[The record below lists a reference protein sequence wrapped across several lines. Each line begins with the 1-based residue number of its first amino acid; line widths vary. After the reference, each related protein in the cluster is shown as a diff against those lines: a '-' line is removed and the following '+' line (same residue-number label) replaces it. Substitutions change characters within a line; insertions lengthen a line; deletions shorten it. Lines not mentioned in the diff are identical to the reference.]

1 VDQLRV
7 LIIDSGE
14 NVDAG
19 RWVADCVSNNGV
31 VVTIIR
37 RTELVGG
44 FDAVDYD
51 RVFLSGSE
59 RSVFEE
65 ADWISAQLDFV
76 RRCADRRVPTMG
88 VCFGHQM
95 IARAL
100 YGKDA
105 LKRRESPEVGW
116 RGVRF
121 HDHWLF
127 DGFSSPLPAFN
138 FHFDEVIADQVRDF
152 DVIAES
158 DDCPVHAVVHKE
170 LPLVGIQFHPEIKPE
185 DGAREIRERAD
196 VLALYGIDGER
207 LVADTPPEK
216 KTYLPRVLLNF
227 VDRGF

>member
-1 VDQLRV
+1 LNILV
-7 LIIDSGE
+7 INSGE

-19 RWVADCVSNNGV
+19 RWVADCMVDNDA
-31 VVTIIR
+31 VVTIIG
-37 RTELVGG
+37 RTELIGG
-44 FDAVDYD
+44 SDARGFD

-76 RRCADRRVPTMG
+76 RRCADRRVPMMG

-95 IARAL
+95 VVRAL

-116 RGVRF
+116 RDVRF
-121 HDHWLF
+121 RDHWLF

-138 FHFDEVIADQVRDF
+138 FHFDEVIADRVSDF

-158 DDCPVHAVVHKE
+158 DDCSVHAIVHKD

-185 DGAREIRERAD
+185 DGAREIRERAG
-196 VLALYGIDGER
+196 VLARYGIDGEK
-207 LVADTPPEK
+207 LVAETPTER
-216 KTYLPRVLLNF
+216 KTYLPRILLNF
-227 VDRGF
+227 IGRGF